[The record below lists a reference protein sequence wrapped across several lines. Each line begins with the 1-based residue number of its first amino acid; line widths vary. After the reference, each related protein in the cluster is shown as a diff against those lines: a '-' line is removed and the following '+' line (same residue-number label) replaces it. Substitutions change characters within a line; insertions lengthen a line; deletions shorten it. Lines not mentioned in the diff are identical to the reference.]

1 MAIVTRHA
9 CKALPSKFPI
19 ASAEASPA
27 TPPKAVASVPAVTP
41 SSASSNKS
49 GPGRDSAIPSLA
61 DGATDDALAIPSMVA
76 GAAGTKRDLLAEVE
90 GRNVKRLVGV
100 GSGGDGEPGAEPAV
114 HGPSPAL
121 PINLADGAVPREVGR
136 GIKADA
142 FDALGGGDAVAGCPV
157 PATLLSPGSHK
168 NIALFGFSDSSLATL
183 NAFDDDLDPY
193 DPAKP
198 RPEKVDL
205 FDVEQQVKVSRFHC
219 SNECITMPATHVD
232 RVAFNL
238 SQMPPAALKVV
249 LIKLFPSSSIPPSK
263 HLIIEKI
270 MAIFK
275 IKLASEADKHMK
287 ETLTAVLSKD
297 IVEVESN
304 AAKTA

>member
-27 TPPKAVASVPAVTP
+27 TPPKAITSVPAVTP

-49 GPGRDSAIPSLA
+49 GPGRDSAIPSSV
-61 DGATDDALAIPSMVA
+61 DGAADTAPAIPSIVA
-76 GAAGTKRDLLAEVE
+76 GSAGTKRDLPAEVE
-90 GRNVKRLVGV
+90 GRNVKRLVG
-100 GSGGDGEPGAEPAV
+100 GSGGVGEPGAEPAV
-114 HGPSPAL
+114 FGPTPAL
-121 PINLADGAVPREVGR
+121 PIDLMAKTVRELPKEVGR
-136 GIKADA
+136 AIKCDV

-157 PATLLSPGSHK
+157 QASLQSTDSDKKIELL
-168 NIALFGFSDSSLATL
+168 GFSESSLATL

-205 FDVEQQVKVSRFHC
+205 FDVEQQVNVSRFHC

-238 SQMPPAALKVV
+238 SKMPPAALKVV

-263 HLIIEKI
+263 HLIIDKI
-270 MAIFK
+270 LAIFK
-275 IKLASEADKHMK
+275 IKLASEADK
-287 ETLTAVLSKD
+287 LDA
-297 IVEVESN
+297 EVEYN
-304 AAKTA
+304 AAKMA